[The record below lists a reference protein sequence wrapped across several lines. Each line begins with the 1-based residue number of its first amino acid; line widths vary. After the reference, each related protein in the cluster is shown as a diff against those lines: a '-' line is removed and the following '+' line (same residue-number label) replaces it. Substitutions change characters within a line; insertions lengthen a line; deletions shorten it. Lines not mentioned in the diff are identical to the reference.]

1 MSIIIKPIGQ
11 LKAYINGEKEAS
23 IDGAGLTVN
32 EALAELGIPSLLVAL
47 VMINGRQEG
56 KDYRLQDGEQVLI
69 MSVLGGG

>member
-23 IDGAGLTVN
+23 IDCAGLTVN

-47 VMINGRQEG
+47 VMVNDRQEG
-56 KDYRLQDGEQVLI
+56 KDYRLQDGDRVLI

>member
-23 IDGAGLTVN
+23 IDGAGLTIN
-32 EALAELGIPSLLVAL
+32 EALTELGIPSLLVAL
-47 VMINGRQEG
+47 VMVNDRQAS
-56 KDYRLQDGEQVLI
+56 KDYCLQDGDQVLI